1 MGRYFRQI
9 NKLRKGEGL
18 PNLGVAELNYFNIF
32 SRISKLFVIVDG
44 SQPNYGAFSTYGRLP
59 DFNYLIY

>member
-1 MGRYFRQI
+1 MGRFFRQI

-18 PNLGVAELNYFNIF
+18 PNSRVAGLNYFNNF
-32 SRISKLFVIVDG
+32 SRISKLFFIVDG

-59 DFNYLIY
+59 DFKYLIY